1 MELAAVLRKFCVEAR
16 KKDGQMYSKSSI
28 CSMRF
33 ALCRYFKQELSID
46 IIKDTELN
54 EANQIYKA
62 QCVEL
67 KKQASENC
75 TIADKT

>member
-1 MELAAVLRKFCVEAR
+1 
-16 KKDGQMYSKSSI
+16 
-28 CSMRF
+28 MRF

-54 EANQIYKA
+54 EANRIYKA
-62 QCVEL
+62 QCVELKL